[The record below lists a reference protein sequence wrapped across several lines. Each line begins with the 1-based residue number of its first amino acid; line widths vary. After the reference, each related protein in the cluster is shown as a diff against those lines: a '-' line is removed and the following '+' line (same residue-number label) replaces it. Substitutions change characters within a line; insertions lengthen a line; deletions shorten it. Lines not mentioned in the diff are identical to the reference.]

1 MRVFLMTGLIGL
13 SVAIDGCG
21 DSNAEKPQPPK
32 KSEERIQREQL
43 NRCQMDARHDGKNDP
58 SLALQCKEN
67 LGQQVCEETFTK
79 EACSATKEDI
89 EKFRLAKNEEFCAS
103 SAKSFKKIGGSYQ
116 VKFCKERGG
125 QAMCE
130 KYFDK
135 ASCEKAV
142 VDD

>member
-1 MRVFLMTGLIGL
+1 MRGFLMAGLVGM
-13 SVAIDGCG
+13 SVALAGCG

-32 KSEERIQREQL
+32 KSAERIQREQL

-67 LGQQVCEETFTK
+67 LGQQVCEENFTK

-89 EKFRLAKNEEFCAS
+89 QKFQLAEKEEFCAS
-103 SAKSFKKIGGSYQ
+103 SAKRFKNIGGSYQ
-116 VKFCKERGG
+116 VKDCKELAG
-125 QAMCE
+125 QQICE